1 MEIAMEMP
9 TLTRIGLEGRLI
21 IATVFNDLPSLG
33 IYGFS
38 NNLTLACS
46 DEDFQQDLHSNGFI
60 IPCIQSTYARVGL
73 TINKPIKD
81 AKGYVVN
88 AFPFLYT
95 NDDIDNVVHSQLLNL
110 LQSNIL
116 IAIKRQDEM
125 YVKKGQLKFA
135 KIYANFSALDDLT
148 PVTQYGTPSSLP
160 VPDEFVTDNGL

>member
-1 MEIAMEMP
+1 MEMP

-21 IATVFNDLPSLG
+21 IATVFNDLPTLG

-88 AFPFLYT
+88 EFPFLYT

-135 KIYANFSALDDLT
+135 KIYANFSALDD
-148 PVTQYGTPSSLP
+148 
-160 VPDEFVTDNGL
+160 F